1 MSYRVVSIW
10 NTDAGLDACILFVND
25 SHHCGY
31 VIAPES
37 IAHLN
42 YDDVDISVHGG
53 LTYGGRLEALGN
65 EFAFGFDCAHCDDKT
80 KYNSSGIFRDATY
93 VQAECENLAKQ
104 LIEFANISV
113 KQIGHE

>member
-31 VIAPES
+31 VIPPKS
-37 IAHLN
+37 IAYLN
-42 YDDVDISVHGG
+42 YDDIDVSVHGG

-65 EFAFGFDCAHCDDKT
+65 EFAFGFDCAHCGDKT
-80 KYNSSGIFRDATY
+80 KYNSSGTFRDPAY
-93 VQAECENLAKQ
+93 VQAECESLAKQ
-104 LIEFANISV
+104 LIEFAAKQV
-113 KQIGHE
+113 KQLNHE